1 MQAIVTALLALVQT
15 VVPGASAGVVGQ
27 VIQVLSALLPVVI
40 QEYQAL
46 APIVKNV
53 ITVLQQSDEVT
64 DDQWAALDA
73 MSAQLDAAFQA
84 ALATAKAQ
92 DAATTQK

>member
-15 VVPGASAGVVGQ
+15 VVPGASAGVIGQ
-27 VIQVLSALLPVVI
+27 VIQVLTALIPVIVN
-40 QEYQAL
+40 EYQAL
-46 APIVKNV
+46 APIVKN
-53 ITVLQQSDEVT
+53 IIGVLQQSDDVT
-64 DDQWAALDA
+64 DQQWDDLDA

-92 DAATTQK
+92 DAAVKK